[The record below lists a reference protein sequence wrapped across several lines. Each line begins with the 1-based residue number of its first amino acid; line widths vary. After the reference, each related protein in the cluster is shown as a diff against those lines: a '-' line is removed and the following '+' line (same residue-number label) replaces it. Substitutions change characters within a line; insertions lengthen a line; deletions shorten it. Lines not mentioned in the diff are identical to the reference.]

1 MHLYRSSM
9 AVVVLGLLSCQVA
22 LAGSPLKGID
32 VKLGKNPGG
41 GCAARTTDANGNAS
55 FGVWPKGEYTLEFSA
70 AATAQPSSYKD
81 PEDMTT
87 RYRPGNNKTTRTA
100 ATVTPSKLHVVIV
113 GSSAGRIERDVAV
126 GDQTARVAPITFS
139 LSGKEEL
146 SVVVTAQ

>member
-1 MHLYRSSM
+1 MYRRWIG
-9 AVVVLGLLSCQVA
+9 VVVLGLLSCQVA
-22 LAGSPLKGID
+22 LAGSPLKGVD

-41 GCAARTTDANGNAS
+41 GCAARTTDGSGHAN
-55 FGVWPKGEYTLEFSA
+55 FGVWPKGEYTLELSA
-70 AATAQPSSYKD
+70 ASAPAYKD

-87 RYRPGNNKTTRTA
+87 RYRPGNNKTAKIA
-100 ATVTPSKLHVVIV
+100 AAATPSKLHVVIL

-126 GDQTARVAPITFS
+126 GNQTARVAPITFS

>member
-1 MHLYRSSM
+1 MRLYRSSM
-9 AVVVLGLLSCQVA
+9 AVIVLSLLSCQVA

-41 GCAARTTDANGNAS
+41 GCAARTTDAHGNAN
-55 FGVWPKGEYTLEFSA
+55 FGVWPKGEYTLDFSA
-70 AATAQPSSYKD
+70 AAQPASYKD

-87 RYRPGNNKTTRTA
+87 RYRPGNNKTA
-100 ATVTPSKLHVVIV
+100 SMAPVTPTKLHVVIV

-126 GDQTARVAPITFS
+126 GSQAARVAPIAFS